1 MEGRILFRL
10 GFLAVVALQV
20 ALLLAILVPEER
32 TLATGEEVLLQTA
45 PVDPR
50 ELFRGDY
57 VILRYTISTIRGYPG
72 FAVGDSIYV
81 GLEKRGETW
90 EVRFASHSRPSG
102 LFIKG
107 RVTDALEGSL
117 NIEYGIESYFVPE
130 GSGHIIEGARDVKV
144 KVAVDSSGNA
154 AIKQVLVGGKPFKP

>member
-1 MEGRILFRL
+1 MGGRMLLRL

-20 ALLLAILVPEER
+20 ALLLAILIPEER
-32 TLATGEEVLLQTA
+32 TLATGEEVLLQTV

-50 ELFRGDY
+50 DLFRGDY
-57 VILRYTISTIRGYPG
+57 VQLRYTISTVHRPFRPG
-72 FAVGDSIYV
+72 DRVFVA
-81 GLEKRGETW
+81 LEKRGDTW
-90 EVRFASHSRPSG
+90 EVREVYYAPPEG

-107 RVTDALEGSL
+107 TVTSVSGDVA

-130 GSGHIIEGARDVKV
+130 GSGYIIEGARHVKV

-154 AIKQVLVGGKPFKP
+154 AIKQVLVDAKPFKP

>member
-1 MEGRILFRL
+1 MLLRL

-20 ALLLAILVPEER
+20 GLLLAILIPEER
-32 TLATGEEVLLQTA
+32 TLATGEEVLLQTV

-50 ELFRGDY
+50 DLFRGDY
-57 VILRYTISTIRGYPG
+57 VQLRYAISTVHRQLAPG
-72 FAVGDSIYV
+72 DRVFV

-90 EVRFASHSRPSG
+90 EVRSVYYSPPEG

-107 RVTDALEGSL
+107 TVATAFGDVAT
-117 NIEYGIESYFVPE
+117 IEYGIESYFVPE
-130 GSGHIIEGARDVKV
+130 GSGHIIENARDVKV

-154 AIKQVLVGGKPFKP
+154 AIKQVLVNGEPFRP

>member
-1 MEGRILFRL
+1 MGDRMLFRL

-32 TLATGEEVLLQTA
+32 TLATGQEVLLQTV

-50 ELFRGDY
+50 DLFRGDY
-57 VILRYTISTIRGYPG
+57 VQLRYTISTVHRQLGPG
-72 FAVGDSIYV
+72 DRVFV
-81 GLEKRGETW
+81 GLEKRGDTW
-90 EVRFASHSRPSG
+90 EVREAYYTPPEG

-107 RVTDALEGSL
+107 RVATASGDVA

-154 AIKQVLVGGKPFKP
+154 AIKQVLVDGKPFKP